1 MKEAVEAYRQYG
13 WKKFFQLMFK
23 SRLPWTLYI
32 ISIITAF
39 LTTTIS
45 LGLPIVTQKLMEG
58 KIFEDGLV
66 TQYVLLSVASAVMVS
81 ISAFFAYVTGPI
93 TRRNIQQTIWPKLI
107 RMPMRKYAGSSSL
120 QQISRVTIDPSFVDS
135 AISDLRMMLTA
146 TYSLVGSFV
155 IMYNMNVKLTLALLP
170 IIPYILIVSA
180 VVGHF
185 TQKTQYG
192 VQEKLSGLTAF
203 FAERLPKIRLIKT
216 FGKEAEE
223 IERGHAVI
231 HDQYGAEKKRAVVD
245 LFAEPLMQSV
255 RAIVVGIVLIYGS
268 ILVSRG
274 ELKVS
279 EVIAFYL
286 YVQFIHNDVLKYGIF
301 WQSVKQARGAA
312 EKISGI
318 RDAEEEKLQR
328 EHSFDTVADR
338 SSGDITFENVS
349 FSYGEKNVLS
359 HINLTIPE
367 GKTTAIVGPSGS
379 GKTTIFSL
387 IERLYEPNVGRVMI
401 GDTPAEDIHLDE
413 WRQSIAYV
421 SQSAPLLSGTIRDNI
436 TYGIRDDMSDEEVIN
451 AAKLAAAYEFI
462 EEFPDGLDTEVGEF
476 GSRLSGGQRQR
487 LAIAR
492 AFIMNPDYLLLDE
505 ATSNL
510 DARSEHLVHQALQKL
525 MRGRTTI
532 MISHDLKDIG
542 HVHQVILVDQGK
554 IVGTGNHKDLMGE
567 SDLYQKLVDIQNQKS
582 SKLAATM

>member
-1 MKEAVEAYRQYG
+1 
-13 WKKFFQLMFK
+13 MFK
-23 SRLPWTLYI
+23 SKLPWTFYI

-39 LTTTIS
+39 MTTTIT
-45 LGLPIVTQKLMEG
+45 LGLPVVTQKIMEG
-58 KIFEDGLV
+58 KIFDNELV
-66 TQYVLLSVASAVMVS
+66 MQYVWLSIASAVMSS
-81 ISAFFAYVTGPI
+81 IAAFFAYITGPI
-93 TRRNIQQTIWPKLI
+93 TRRNIQQTIWPKMI
-107 RMPMRKYAGSSSL
+107 RMPMRKYAGSNSL
-120 QQISRVTIDPSFVDS
+120 QQISRVTIDPSFVDN

-146 TYSLVGSFV
+146 TYSLIGSFV
-155 IMYNMNVKLTLALLP
+155 IMYGMNVKLTLALLP

-180 VVGHF
+180 IVGHF

-216 FGKEAEE
+216 FGKEQEE
-223 IERGHAVI
+223 IKQGHEVI
-231 HDQYGAEKKRAVVD
+231 YDQYGAEKKRALVD
-245 LFAEPLMQSV
+245 LFAEPLMHSV

-318 RDAEEEKLQR
+318 RDSKEEQLERK
-328 EHSFDTVADR
+328 HTFDTVYNKTGA
-338 SSGDITFENVS
+338 DITFENVS
-349 FSYGEKNVLS
+349 FGYSNKNVLS
-359 HINLTIPE
+359 HINFKIPE

-387 IERLYEPNVGRVMI
+387 IERLYEPNVGRVLM
-401 GDTPAEDIHLDE
+401 GDTPAEEIHLDD

-436 TYGIRDDMSDEEVIN
+436 TYGVREEISDEEIRK
-451 AAKLAAAYEFI
+451 AAELAAALEFI
-462 EEFPDGLDTEVGEF
+462 EAFQDGFDTEVGEF

-510 DARSEHLVHQALQKL
+510 DARSEHLINKALKVL
-525 MRGRTTI
+525 MRGRTTV
-532 MISHDLKDIG
+532 MISHDLKDIAQ
-542 HVHQVILVDQGK
+542 VDQVILVDQGELAGS
-554 IVGTGNHKDLMGE
+554 GTHEEMMEK
-567 SDLYQKLVDIQNQKS
+567 SDLYRHLIDIQNEKAE
-582 SKLAATM
+582 KLAATM